1 MKFLKVTNCF
11 SWFCLYTA
19 LCVCSVLQSFVN
31 VLFLYASC
39 VCVSVFYRCG
49 LSAIEISL
57 KEDSS
62 TTKRHLVG

>member
-1 MKFLKVTNCF
+1 MQVILTVFPGSPSILCI
-11 SWFCLYTA
+11 YTA
-19 LCVCSVLQSFVN
+19 LQYFAEFCQCFVSACVP
-31 VLFLYASC
+31 
-39 VCVSVFYRCG
+39 VCDRCG